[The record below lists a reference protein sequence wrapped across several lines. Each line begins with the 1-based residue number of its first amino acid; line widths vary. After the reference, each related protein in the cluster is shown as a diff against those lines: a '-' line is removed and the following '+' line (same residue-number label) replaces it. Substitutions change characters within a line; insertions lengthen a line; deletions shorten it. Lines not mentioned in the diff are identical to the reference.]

1 MQIYIKKMTIPNFL
15 HIFLYNS
22 SNFWEIGYTYYKNN
36 NIMSKNDYSANTI
49 KYIAAV
55 KKLLKTKYGK
65 LNDEWSM
72 PLELLADKVE
82 LYQKCRDSIN
92 NDGLLLV
99 AKNGSYTR
107 NSLIKTMF
115 DCEIQISKYL
125 AEFGLTPR
133 AAAKINFVGDDDEE
147 LKELLG

>member
-1 MQIYIKKMTIPNFL
+1 
-15 HIFLYNS
+15 
-22 SNFWEIGYTYYKNN
+22 
-36 NIMSKNDYSANTI
+36 MSKDYSTSTV
-49 KYIAAV
+49 KYITAV

>member
-1 MQIYIKKMTIPNFL
+1 
-15 HIFLYNS
+15 
-22 SNFWEIGYTYYKNN
+22 
-36 NIMSKNDYSANTI
+36 MSKDYSASTV

-55 KKLLKTKYGK
+55 KKFLKTKYGK
-65 LNDEWSM
+65 INDEWSM

-125 AEFGLTPR
+125 AEFGLSPR
-133 AAAKINFVGDDDEE
+133 SASKINLVGDDDEE

>member
-1 MQIYIKKMTIPNFL
+1 
-15 HIFLYNS
+15 
-22 SNFWEIGYTYYKNN
+22 
-36 NIMSKNDYSANTI
+36 MSKDYSTSTV
-49 KYIAAV
+49 KYITAV
-55 KKLLKTKYGK
+55 KKFLKQKYGK
-65 LNDEWSM
+65 INDEWSM

-107 NSLIKTMF
+107 NSLIKTLF

-125 AEFGLTPR
+125 AEFGLTPK
-133 AAAKINFVGDDDEE
+133 ALAKINFVGDDDEE

>member
-1 MQIYIKKMTIPNFL
+1 
-15 HIFLYNS
+15 
-22 SNFWEIGYTYYKNN
+22 
-36 NIMSKNDYSANTI
+36 MSKDYSTSTV
-49 KYIAAV
+49 KYITAV
-55 KKLLKTKYGK
+55 KKFLKTKYGK
-65 LNDEWSM
+65 INDEWSM

-125 AEFGLTPR
+125 AEFGLSPR
-133 AAAKINFVGDDDEE
+133 SASKINLVGDDDEE

>member
-1 MQIYIKKMTIPNFL
+1 
-15 HIFLYNS
+15 
-22 SNFWEIGYTYYKNN
+22 
-36 NIMSKNDYSANTI
+36 MSKDYSTSTV

-99 AKNGSYTR
+99 AKNGAYTR

-133 AAAKINFVGDDDEE
+133 AAAKINFVSDDDEE

>member
-1 MQIYIKKMTIPNFL
+1 
-15 HIFLYNS
+15 
-22 SNFWEIGYTYYKNN
+22 
-36 NIMSKNDYSANTI
+36 MSKNDYSANTI
-49 KYIAAV
+49 KYITNV
-55 KKLLKTKYGK
+55 KRYLKQRYGK
-65 LNDEWSM
+65 LNDEWSV

-99 AKNGSYTR
+99 AKNGAYTR
-107 NSLIKTMF
+107 NSLIKTLF

-133 AAAKINFVGDDDEE
+133 SASKINLVGDDDEE